1 MEGEAAKAAASID
14 ERREVAG
21 VHQVEEL
28 TNTDARTNGGRDEV
42 DQVGVGSGV
51 SGHDV
56 S

>member
-1 MEGEAAKAAASID
+1 MTVASID
-14 ERREVAG
+14 ECRELAR

-28 TNTDARTNGGRDEV
+28 PNTETRTDGSRDEV

-51 SGHDV
+51 SGDDV

>member
-1 MEGEAAKAAASID
+1 MTVASIE
-14 ERREVAG
+14 ERRELAG

-28 TNTDARTNGGRDEV
+28 PNTETRTSSSRNEM

-51 SGHDV
+51 IGHDV